1 MQINILDNSKKLV
14 GSLDTDYGEPVIMND
29 KFTQY
34 LDTGAYTLEF
44 DAVFDA
50 RVDSEYADK
59 LQEHNYL
66 AFQWH
71 DKTKLFQIPTIKD
84 TEGIDKITRN
94 VYAVT
99 CSLELYQT
107 QIRPTT

>member
-1 MQINILDNSKKLV
+1 M
-14 GSLDTDYGEPVIMND
+14 GSLDTNYGEPVILND

-59 LQEHNYL
+59 LQERNYL
-66 AFQWH
+66 IQLQPYYKIQTSAWGEYPH
-71 DKTKLFQIPTIKD
+71 KL
-84 TEGIDKITRN
+84 KI
-94 VYAVT
+94 
-99 CSLELYQT
+99 YQVV
-107 QIRPTT
+107 